1 MGGGG
6 GGGSHSERVDGEIEE
21 KTHTHNVK
29 TINKH
34 LDKKRERYFIDLKGS
49 ICKVINK
56 DWLSNIKPRAS
67 HIRRRTLPE
76 VDSSLSDLIQE
87 TFPVVLNNNIH
98 RRVSQ
103 ARRLAFRSVFVLFK
117 TRHVLRRPGPAL
129 LRMYPYFHI
138 GSSHRTN
145 CKEGK

>member
-1 MGGGG
+1 MLVNVYVFFFFFFFLGGGG
-6 GGGSHSERVDGEIEE
+6 GRHSERVDGEIEE

-103 ARRLAFRSVFVLFK
+103 SMRLFFLFSFYQK
-117 TRHVLRRPGPAL
+117 HDT
-129 LRMYPYFHI
+129 
-138 GSSHRTN
+138 
-145 CKEGK
+145 CCEGLGLHF